1 VGHMVTV
8 DDVVIPVSLTRYESS
23 ALKSESTLPATG
35 FGGSLVFGEW
45 ELTSVVVPAT
55 EHVDGLNTGGSAERE
70 RQLKSRHFD

>member
-23 ALKSESTLPATG
+23 ALESESTLPATG
-35 FGGSLVFGEW
+35 FGGSLVLGEW

-55 EHVDGLNTGGSAERE
+55 EHVDSLNTGRSAESE
-70 RQLKSRHFD
+70 R